1 MSIVSKVSIASRVG
15 HLEVEELEGHLD
27 ADEAEDERDG
37 VSQVV
42 QLLHRL
48 GEQGVERAQR
58 EQREAVG
65 GVHHEGVLLTARGG
79 PSWREA
85 MVREAVVVGGR
96 RVRGVA

>member
-1 MSIVSKVSIASRVG
+1 MSIVSRVSMASRVG
-15 HLEVEELEGHLD
+15 HLEVEELKGHLD
-27 ADEAEDERDG
+27 AHEAEDERDG

-65 GVHHEGVLLTARGG
+65 GVHHEGVLPTARGRG
-79 PSWREA
+79 HG
-85 MVREAVVVGGR
+85 GGR
-96 RVRGVA
+96 PWCERPWWWEALV